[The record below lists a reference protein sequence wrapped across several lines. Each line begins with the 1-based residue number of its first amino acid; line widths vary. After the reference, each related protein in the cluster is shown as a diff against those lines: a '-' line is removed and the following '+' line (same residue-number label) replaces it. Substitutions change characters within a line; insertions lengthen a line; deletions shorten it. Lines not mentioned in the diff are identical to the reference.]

1 MNAAL
6 KRFYELSHAC
16 PCGSG
21 KVASWYIDESHEPV
35 RACERCRPLLLTRLL
50 AASLR
55 ERFGSDASDET
66 VVAFLTAHGCRR
78 IDDIVEAARG
88 QSPETMLARC
98 PLRPEQ
104 FVLVPK
110 GLAERMLTG
119 GPRSGVSMP
128 ASLMRCSSLARNVS
142 AS

>member
-6 KRFYELSHAC
+6 GRFYERTHAC

-21 KVASWYIDESHEPV
+21 RVASWYIDESHEPV

-55 ERFGSDASDET
+55 ERCGSDVSDET
-66 VVAFLTAHGCRR
+66 AVAFLTARGCRFL
-78 IDDIVEAARG
+78 DGGVEAARS
-88 QSPETMLARC
+88 QSPETILARC

-110 GLAERMLTG
+110 GLAERVLLG
-119 GPRSGVSMP
+119 GGVG
-128 ASLMRCSSLARNVS
+128 
-142 AS
+142 

>member
-1 MNAAL
+1 MTDSAL
-6 KRFYELSHAC
+6 GRFYELAHAC

-21 KVASWYIDESHEPV
+21 KVASWYRDESHEPV
-35 RACERCRPLLLTRLL
+35 RACERCRAALLTRLL

-66 VVAFLTAHGCRR
+66 MVAFFAAHGCTF

-88 QSPETMLARC
+88 QSPETILARC
-98 PLRPEQ
+98 PFQPEQ

-110 GLAERMLTG
+110 GLAERVLAG
-119 GPRSGVSMP
+119 GGVG
-128 ASLMRCSSLARNVS
+128 
-142 AS
+142 

>member
-1 MNAAL
+1 MNSAL
-6 KRFYELSHAC
+6 GRFYELAHAC
-16 PCGSG
+16 PCGSAR
-21 KVASWYIDESHEPV
+21 VASWYIDESHEPV

-110 GLAERMLTG
+110 GLAERVLLG
-119 GPRSGVSMP
+119 GSVG
-128 ASLMRCSSLARNVS
+128 
-142 AS
+142 

>member
-1 MNAAL
+1 MTDSAL
-6 KRFYELSHAC
+6 GRFYELAHAC

-21 KVASWYIDESHEPV
+21 KVASWYRDESHEPV

-55 ERFGSDASDET
+55 AKFGADASGQTAID
-66 VVAFLTAHGCRR
+66 FLTAHGCTF
-78 IDDIVEAARG
+78 IDDIIAAARS

-98 PLRPEQ
+98 PFRPEQ

-110 GLAERMLTG
+110 GLAERVLAG
-119 GPRSGVSMP
+119 GG
-128 ASLMRCSSLARNVS
+128 AG
-142 AS
+142 

>member
-6 KRFYELSHAC
+6 LGRFYELAHAC
-16 PCGSG
+16 PCGGG
-21 KVASWYIDESHEPV
+21 KVASWHRDESHEPV

-55 ERFGSDASDET
+55 ERFGSDASGQAAMD
-66 VVAFLTAHGCRR
+66 FLTAHGCTF

-98 PLRPEQ
+98 PLRPER
-104 FVLVPK
+104 FVVVPK
-110 GLAERMLTG
+110 GWAERVLTG
-119 GPRSGVSMP
+119 GG
-128 ASLMRCSSLARNVS
+128 AG
-142 AS
+142 

>member
-6 KRFYELSHAC
+6 GRFYERTHAC

-21 KVASWYIDESHEPV
+21 RIASWYIDEKKEPV
-35 RACERCRPLLLTRLL
+35 RACERCRAALLTRLL

-55 ERFGSDASDET
+55 ERFGSDASNET
-66 VVAFLTAHGCRR
+66 VVAFLTAHGCRFL
-78 IDDIVEAARG
+78 DDVVEAARS
-88 QSPETMLARC
+88 QSPETILARC

-110 GLAERMLTG
+110 GLAERVLLG
-119 GPRSGVSMP
+119 GGVG
-128 ASLMRCSSLARNVS
+128 
-142 AS
+142 

>member
-1 MNAAL
+1 MKAPL
-6 KRFYELSHAC
+6 GRFYERTHAC

-21 KVASWYIDESHEPV
+21 RIASWYIDEKQEQV

-55 ERFGSDASDET
+55 ERFGSDQAAMD
-66 VVAFLTAHGCRR
+66 FLTAQGCTF
-78 IDDIVEAARG
+78 IDGIVEANRR
-88 QSPETMLARC
+88 QSPEAMLARC

-110 GLAERMLTG
+110 GLAERVLTG
-119 GPRSGVSMP
+119 GGVG
-128 ASLMRCSSLARNVS
+128 
-142 AS
+142 

>member
-1 MNAAL
+1 MSDSSL
-6 KRFYELSHAC
+6 GRFYELTHAC

-21 KVASWYIDESHEPV
+21 KGASWYRDESHEPV

-55 ERFGSDASDET
+55 ERFGSDVSDET
-66 VVAFLTAHGCRR
+66 VVAFLTAPGCRFL
-78 IDDIVEAARG
+78 DDVVEAARS
-88 QSPETMLARC
+88 QSPETILARY

-110 GLAERMLTG
+110 GLAERVLLG
-119 GPRSGVSMP
+119 GGVG
-128 ASLMRCSSLARNVS
+128 
-142 AS
+142 